1 MVLEDRSDLVIGL
14 VGEANSGK
22 FFTLFGT
29 PFNTKLCDLDVQSC
43 NYDTQQMLT
52 VEGQLDEFNRKMT
65 EEMVGILPRAVSD
78 LISTAN

>member
-1 MVLEDRSDLVIGL
+1 
-14 VGEANSGK
+14 
-22 FFTLFGT
+22 
-29 PFNTKLCDLDVQSC
+29 
-43 NYDTQQMLT
+43 MLT